1 MFLWALLGSAGLVG
15 VLYAVM
21 ILMELSKRLGEVIR
35 MPRYYRLFHLAAL
48 LIALAIGARVF
59 WALSAIKTDAG
70 PGWLRQPPLFY
81 TLTYSIPLALGATL
95 SLAVTWHY
103 WSWLVRERHPGH

>member
-1 MFLWALLGSAGLVG
+1 MVLWVLLGSAGLAG
-15 VLYAVM
+15 VLYATM

-48 LIALAIGARVF
+48 LIALAIGSRLF
-59 WALSAIKTDAG
+59 WALSLIKPAPG
-70 PGWLRQPPLFY
+70 LGWLRQPPLFY

-95 SLAVTWHY
+95 SLAVTWRY
-103 WSWLVRERHPGH
+103 WGWLVRERPDS

>member
-1 MFLWALLGSAGLVG
+1 MFLWALLGSVGLAG
-15 VLYAVM
+15 VLYAVT

-35 MPRYYRLFHLAAL
+35 MPRIYRLFHLAAL
-48 LIALAIGARVF
+48 LIAVAIGARLF
-59 WALSAIKTDAG
+59 WALSVITVEGG

-81 TLTYSIPLALGATL
+81 TLMYSIPLALGATL

-103 WSWLVRERHPGH
+103 WGWLVRERPSS

>member
-35 MPRYYRLFHLAAL
+35 MPRIYRLFHLAAL
-48 LIALAIGARVF
+48 LIALAIGARLF
-59 WALSAIKTDAG
+59 WALGAIQTDAI
-70 PGWLRQPPLFY
+70 PAWLHQPPLFY
-81 TLTYSIPLALGATL
+81 TLTYSLPLAFGVTL

-103 WSWLVRERHPGH
+103 WGWLVRERAPGH